1 MKKYLNQFL
10 IVSIIFW
17 IAEPLVELFINDKTI
32 TGVEN
37 YLNSP
42 LIIKSLV
49 FGLIF
54 TTVYNLILKRY

>member
-17 IAEPLVELFINDKTI
+17 ITEPLVELFINKVAI
-32 TGVEN
+32 TGVDN